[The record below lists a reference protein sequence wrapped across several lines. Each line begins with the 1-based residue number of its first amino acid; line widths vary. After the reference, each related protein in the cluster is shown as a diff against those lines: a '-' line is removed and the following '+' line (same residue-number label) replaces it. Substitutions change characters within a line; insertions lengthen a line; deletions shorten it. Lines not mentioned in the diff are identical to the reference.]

1 VKLFKF
7 ILVLFVT
14 VSISSCSEDPRE
26 PTILLSNANIAGTH
40 SINSFNLDTKVT
52 SETDVS
58 GVSVPFD
65 IATSTGY
72 GDTFQVDFELTEN
85 GDYTLIGQYRLTSTV
100 TPAIGSQVSETSIL
114 LVDDSGTYEID
125 TTNNTITFTSSL
137 DALLDFS
144 LDASSRLSGTF
155 NVVTFNETAIVLR
168 QEKEEVLA
176 PVTTQIKTNIRFERN

>member
-1 VKLFKF
+1 MKLFKF
-7 ILVLFVT
+7 ILILFVA
-14 VSISSCSEDPRE
+14 VSISSCSDDSIE

-40 SINSFNLDTKVT
+40 SINSFNIDTKVT
-52 SETDVS
+52 SKTDVS
-58 GVSVPFD
+58 GISVPFD

-85 GDYTLIGQYRLTSTV
+85 GDYTLIGQYRLISTI
-100 TPAIGSQVSETSIL
+100 TPAVGNQVAETSIL

-137 DALLDFS
+137 DAF
-144 LDASSRLSGTF
+144 LSGTF

-176 PVTTQIKTNIRFERN
+176 PITTQIKTNIRFERN

>member
-1 VKLFKF
+1 MKLFKF
-7 ILVLFVT
+7 ILVLFVA
-14 VSISSCSEDPRE
+14 VSISSCSDDSIE

-40 SINSFNLDTKVT
+40 SINSFNIDTKVT
-52 SETDVS
+52 SKTDVS
-58 GVSVPFD
+58 GISVPFD

-85 GDYTLIGQYRLTSTV
+85 GDYTLIGQYRLISTI
-100 TPAIGSQVSETSIL
+100 TPAVGNQVAETSIL

-137 DALLDFS
+137 DAF
-144 LDASSRLSGTF
+144 LSGTF

-176 PVTTQIKTNIRFERN
+176 PITTQIKTNIRFERN

>member
-1 VKLFKF
+1 MKLFKF

-65 IATSTGY
+65 IATSAGY
-72 GDTFQVDFELTEN
+72 GDTFQINFELTEN
-85 GDYTLIGQYRLTSTV
+85 GTYTLIGQYRLLSTI
-100 TPAIGSQVSETSIL
+100 TPAIGNQVSKISIL
-114 LVDDSGTYEID
+114 SVDDSGTYEID

-137 DALLDFS
+137 DAF
-144 LDASSRLSGTF
+144 LSGTF

-176 PVTTQIKTNIRFERN
+176 PITTQIKTNIRFERN